1 MDKIEQAL
9 KQYFGHESFRAGQRE
24 IIKYALD
31 GCDAFV
37 LMPTGGGKSLIY
49 QLPALLMPGLTVVI
63 SPLIALMQD
72 QVDRMRANGI
82 PASFVNSTLSSV
94 ERIGRERAALNG
106 QLKLLYVAPERLVS
120 GNFLSFLDQVDRTVG
135 LSLLAVD
142 EAHCVSEWGHDFRP
156 EYRQLGQLR
165 IRYPHVP
172 MMALTA
178 TATERVRQDILEQL
192 RLSDPHIHIA
202 SFNRP
207 NLYYEVRQKNKASF
221 GELVQLLRD
230 QSDAPVIIYCQSR
243 KSVDELSE
251 ALRHNGIRA
260 LSYHAGMTNEQRSEN
275 QSRFIRDD
283 VSVLV
288 ATIAFG
294 MGIGKPD
301 IRAVIHYDLPRNLEG
316 FYQESGRAGRD
327 GLPAQCIIF
336 FNHGDRV
343 KVEFMI
349 GQKTD
354 EQEQRIARQQLQQ
367 MVAYSESSDCRRRVL
382 LGYFGET
389 LRGENCGNCDN
400 CQRPSS
406 KEDRTSDARKFLFTV
421 AKTGQRFGF
430 RQIIDVLRGANTQK
444 IRDYHHDQL
453 PIYGIGKDQSADEW
467 QRIGRALIH
476 QGLLTE
482 TTDGYPVLRLNE
494 LSMEVLRKERTVE
507 MTAPAK
513 TAQKRQVKSSDTFDL
528 TANEEELFQH
538 LRALRKRIADEL
550 NVPPYVVFA
559 DMSLRYMAQRRPQS
573 RSQFAQ
579 IPGVGSNKL
588 AAYFEAFTDEI
599 RDYCLSNNLKMDI
612 ELQRRTIVAP
622 TLATSIGTR
631 QQTLVLYQEGLGV
644 EKIAMERNLK
654 PITILNH
661 LTELAEAGEAID
673 INRLV
678 QPEHY
683 DVIVDALHQIGDDLL
698 KPVKEFLGDE
708 YSYEEIRLVRAAI
721 RQAR

>member
-1 MDKIEQAL
+1 MDTIEQAL
-9 KQYFGHESFRAGQRE
+9 KQYFGYESFWAGQRE
-24 IIKYALD
+24 IIEHILAEH
-31 GCDAFV
+31 DAFV

-72 QVDRMRANGI
+72 QVERMRANGL
-82 PASFVNSTLSSV
+82 PATFVNSTLNSLERV
-94 ERIGRERAALNG
+94 ERERAVLRGAI
-106 QLKLLYVAPERLVS
+106 KLLYVAPERLVS
-120 GNFLSFLDQVDRTVG
+120 GNFLSFLDQVERSVG

-165 IRYPHVP
+165 VRYPHVP

-192 RLSDPHIHIA
+192 RLCNPHIHIA
-202 SFNRP
+202 SFNRH
-207 NLYYEVRQKNKASF
+207 NLYYEVRPKNKGSF
-221 GELVQLLRD
+221 GELVQLLRE
-230 QSDAPVIIYCQSR
+230 QPDAPVIIYCQSR

-251 ALRHNGIRA
+251 SLRHNGIRA
-260 LSYHAGMTNEQRSEN
+260 LPYHAGMTNEQRTEN

-294 MGIGKPD
+294 MGIAKPD
-301 IRAVIHYDLPRNLEG
+301 VRAVIHYDLPRNLEG

-336 FNHGDRV
+336 FNHGDRA
-343 KVEFMI
+343 KVEYMI

-354 EQEQRIARQQLQQ
+354 EQEQRIARHQLQQ
-367 MVAYSESSDCRRRVL
+367 MVAYSESSVCRRRVL

-389 LRGENCGNCDN
+389 LRMENCGNCDN
-400 CQRPSS
+400 CLSETTT
-406 KEDRTSDARKFLFTV
+406 EDRTSDARKFLYTV

-430 RQIIDVLRGANTQK
+430 RHIVNVLRGANNQK

-453 PIYGIGKDQSADEW
+453 PIYGIGKDLSADEW

-494 LSMEVLRKERTVE
+494 LSMEVLRKERMVE
-507 MTAPAK
+507 MIAPAK
-513 TAQKRQVKSSDTFDL
+513 PAQKGQVKSKDASDSQASD
-528 TANEEELFQH
+528 EELFQR

-559 DMSLRYMAQRRPQS
+559 DLSLREMAQRRPQS

-588 AAYFEAFTDEI
+588 DMYSEAFINEI
-599 RDYCLSNNLKMDI
+599 RDYRLEKAPQRTTNSTPAVNSGLTHQLTLSLY
-612 ELQRRTIVAP
+612 
-622 TLATSIGTR
+622 R
-631 QQTLVLYQEGLGV
+631 QGLGID
-644 EKIAMERNLK
+644 EIASRRNLK
-654 PITILNH
+654 SSTISSH
-661 LTELAEAGEAID
+661 LAELIEAGETIE

-678 QPEHY
+678 KPQHY
-683 DVIVDALHQIGDDLL
+683 HVIANALSQIGDELL
-698 KPVKEFLGDE
+698 KPVKDFLGDE
-708 YSYEEIRLVRAAI
+708 YSYEEIRLVRAVI